1 MAGSEQRLS
10 ERFSIDIDSEIRFF
24 LTEAK
29 EAAQIVADKYSL
41 SSDYPSLF
49 NSQSLSSTSEVL
61 LWRAYDASLTPA
73 VNHFVVGYIQRNGG
87 GNTGW
92 TRSMMQS
99 YLMENGLPIYANNS
113 GYQGD
118 KTYES
123 VAADRDPRLGYNT
136 ICPVNYYQKEE
147 AILNIL

>member
-1 MAGSEQRLS
+1 MAEGANKDYLKD
-10 ERFSIDIDSEIRFF
+10 FSIDIDSEIRFF

-113 GYQGD
+113 SYQGD
-118 KTYES
+118 KTYED

-136 ICPVNYYQKEE
+136 ILP
-147 AILNIL
+147 

>member
-1 MAGSEQRLS
+1 M
-10 ERFSIDIDSEIRFF
+10 
-24 LTEAK
+24 
-29 EAAQIVADKYSL
+29 
-41 SSDYPSLF
+41 
-49 NSQSLSSTSEVL
+49 L

-118 KTYES
+118 KTYEA
-123 VAADRDPRLGYNT
+123 VATNRDPRLTYNT
-136 ICPVNYYQKEE
+136 LLPGDLLSEGGSNIEYLVKGYGYYYRAPIVLGQNETNVPP
-147 AILNIL
+147 AIQ